1 MRKRILLFLPLVAL
15 VTASS
20 LQAQTAAGKQMKKDE
35 VYFSIARKLI
45 SINESPASALV
56 SELDGVIEITELVMS
71 PDGKAVV
78 TVKERAP
85 SNASHTNKSQ
95 RLQFAPPA
103 SGDEWAWVQFEDNRK
118 FYPVEKLFPYTKEEL
133 GKRKA
138 LTVAKW
144 NAFLQAV
151 NKQAEAAQKS
161 LDTAKAV
168 LKADPAPLAD
178 VVRIRAALAEATK
191 ENKTEDLINAYR
203 ELQQIN
209 DPVATLSESQADLK
223 ANDAYLRLVEEFK
236 NSIKVTATARNEYLQ
251 SVAAYNESLVRLPF
265 ALTAYGLL
273 FTKIEANLDGE

>member
-1 MRKRILLFLPLVAL
+1 MRKFNLLSILLVAVGTAVPLH
-15 VTASS
+15 
-20 LQAQTAAGKQMKKDE
+20 AQTAGKQMKKDD
-35 VYFSIARKLI
+35 VYFSIARKMI

-56 SELDGVIEITELVMS
+56 AELDGVIEISELVMS

-85 SNASHTNKSQ
+85 SNAAYTNKST

-103 SGDEWAWVQFEDNRK
+103 SGDEWVWVQFEDNRK
-118 FYPVEKLFPYTKEEL
+118 FYPVDKLFPYTKDEL

-144 NAFLQAV
+144 TAFVTAV
-151 NKQAEAAQKS
+151 NKQGESAQKS

-178 VVRIRAALAEATK
+178 VVRVRAALAEAMK
-191 ENKTEDLINAYR
+191 ENKTEEIINAYR
-203 ELQQIN
+203 ELQQLN
-209 DPVATLSESQADLK
+209 DPVGTLSESQADLK

-236 NSIKVTATARNEYLQ
+236 NSVKVTASARNEYLQ

-265 ALTAYGLL
+265 ALAAHGLL
-273 FTKIEANLDGE
+273 FSKIEANIDGE